1 MNFNGIDLYLNDKR
15 YEHFQ
20 SLTKEEQESKKQT
33 IKQYIQLNLYNDI
46 LNNIDDILD
55 EKNKKHFNSLP
66 KSQQEA
72 IKQVL
77 ILKMLNNEFDT

>member
-1 MNFNGIDLYLNDKR
+1 MPKNKNVFMNFDGIDLYLNDKR
-15 YEHFQ
+15 YKHFQ

-55 EKNKKHFNSLP
+55 EKIKNILIHYQNHNKK
-66 KSQQEA
+66 Q
-72 IKQVL
+72 
-77 ILKMLNNEFDT
+77 

>member
-46 LNNIDDILD
+46 LNNIDDILN
-55 EKNKKHFNSLP
+55 EKKKHFYSLP

-77 ILKMLNNEFDT
+77 ILKMLNNEFDTR